1 MDGSGLNPLLQNYWM
16 TIHPPT
22 LFLGFASTL
31 IPFAFAVGALL
42 RKDYKGWIKP
52 ALPWAFF
59 SVMILGTGILM
70 GGAWAYEALSF
81 GGFWAWD
88 PVENSSLVPW
98 LTLVGAAHL
107 ILVQKN
113 RGGVL
118 PSAFFM
124 TIITFLLVLYST
136 FLTRS
141 GVLGDTSVHAFV
153 DLGLSGQLLL
163 YLLFFVVVAFGL
175 LIWRYRELPKPAS
188 EETMDSREFWLFI
201 ASMVFLLSSLQ
212 ITISTSMEVFNK
224 LFGPEGVL
232 FSLYDQNKTIA
243 EPIQHYNAFQVPF
256 AIILTILVALGQYL
270 TYRKT
275 DMKLFYKKIMQSG
288 IAALVL
294 TIAIALGLDMRNP
307 LYIFLLFTSG
317 FAVFANIDY
326 WLRVGKGL
334 AGVTG
339 SSIAHIGFGLIIL
352 GALVANANKT
362 IISQNQTFIHE
373 EFPANENLLIEQ
385 DDTVQMGNYWV
396 TYTGETRGTESE
408 SHYNFYNLE
417 FYQENESGKLDYQFS
432 LNPSIQKN
440 ERMGNVPEP
449 STKHYLS
456 RDVYT
461 HVTYADLRTEEEKN
475 SEWKDEFTFTVNPG
489 ESQFIYNA
497 FTLTLDSIVAD
508 YKRGAEEG
516 TYEYIVMG
524 ARLRITGLADTVI
537 SATPLYIVQD
547 DEVSSMDVVLDD
559 YGIKIQFVGIDF
571 DQQLPT
577 LKVFRKKAEEKPFI
591 LIQAIV
597 FPMINLLW
605 LGCILMALGTIIAV
619 WQRIKPAS
627 KAAA

>member
-1 MDGSGLNPLLQNYWM
+1 
-16 TIHPPT
+16 
-22 LFLGFASTL
+22 
-31 IPFAFAVGALL
+31 
-42 RKDYKGWIKP
+42 
-52 ALPWAFF
+52 
-59 SVMILGTGILM
+59 
-70 GGAWAYEALSF
+70 
-81 GGFWAWD
+81 
-88 PVENSSLVPW
+88 
-98 LTLVGAAHL
+98 
-107 ILVQKN
+107 
-113 RGGVL
+113 
-118 PSAFFM
+118 
-124 TIITFLLVLYST
+124 
-136 FLTRS
+136 
-141 GVLGDTSVHAFV
+141 
-153 DLGLSGQLLL
+153 
-163 YLLFFVVVAFGL
+163 
-175 LIWRYRELPKPAS
+175 
-188 EETMDSREFWLFI
+188 
-201 ASMVFLLSSLQ
+201 
-212 ITISTSMEVFNK
+212 MEVFNK

-275 DMKLFYKKIMQSG
+275 EMKLFYKKIIQSG

-317 FAVFANIDY
+317 FAVFANVDY
-326 WLRVGKGL
+326 WLRVGSGL

-385 DDTVQMGNYWV
+385 DDTVQMGHYWV
-396 TYTGETRGTESE
+396 TYTGETTGTGSE
-408 SHYNFYNLE
+408 SHYNYYNLE
-417 FYQENESGKLDYQFS
+417 FYQEDESGKLDYQFS
-432 LNPSIQKN
+432 LNPSIQRN

-475 SEWKDEFTFTVNPG
+475 SEWKDEFTFNLDTG
-489 ESQFIYNA
+489 ETQLIYNA
-497 FTLTLDSIVAD
+497 FNITLDSIVVD
-508 YKRGAEEG
+508 FKRGSQEDS
-516 TYEYIVMG
+516 YEYIVMG

-537 SATPLYIVQD
+537 HATPLYVVQND
-547 DEVSSMDVVLDD
+547 VANTMDVVLDA
-559 YGIKIQFVGIDF
+559 YGIKIQLTGVDYEKK
-571 DQQLPT
+571 LPT

-605 LGCILMALGTIIAV
+605 LGSILMALGTVIAI
-619 WQRIKPAS
+619 WQRIKPSA
-627 KAAA
+627 KLTT